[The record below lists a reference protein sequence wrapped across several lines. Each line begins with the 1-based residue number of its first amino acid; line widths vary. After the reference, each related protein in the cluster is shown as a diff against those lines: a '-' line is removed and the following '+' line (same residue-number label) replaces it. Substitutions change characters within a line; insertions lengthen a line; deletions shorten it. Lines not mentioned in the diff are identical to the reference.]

1 MRQTIGPPFGGVGG
15 GLRATPWVKRL
26 LTANAAVFLVT
37 AAVGIGTMADLFAFS
52 PSRLLERPWG
62 MLTYMFVH
70 AGLWHL
76 LMNMLVIFFF
86 GPPLER
92 RWGSDFFIKFY
103 LVCGLGGVALSFL
116 FADASIVGA
125 SAACYGIMLAFAMA
139 WPDAPIHVWGVVP
152 VRAKWV
158 VGFLAALTLAS
169 ALGPGR
175 DGIAHL
181 AHFGGVVTGF
191 LLVKSGRAPVRWGD
205 AGAGRSGRATAT
217 HAGRAATRGAAER
230 GRRGR
235 LRRRGGSGFGFG
247 PAGDGPGLRARY
259 DAFTLRA
266 AAWLARMKPGE
277 ETETGRPTEA
287 RPPASGSA
295 GAATKPSEP
304 GRGQARQGPRHGSP
318 GRPRPERGQARD
330 DRTIRIH
337 VRRTETR
344 AIPMPPVREKR
355 RMTAAEERA
364 ELDALDAVLDKIS
377 ASGIGSLTDSE
388 RALLDRV
395 SRREKTN

>member
-1 MRQTIGPPFGGVGG
+1 MRQTIGPPFGGAGG

-26 LTANAAVFLVT
+26 LMANAAVFLVT
-37 AAVGIGTMADLFAFS
+37 AGVGIGPMADLFAFS

-70 AGLWHL
+70 ADLWHL

-92 RWGSDFFIKFY
+92 RWGSDFFFKFY
-103 LVCGLGGVALSFL
+103 LVCGLGGVAMSFV
-116 FADASIVGA
+116 FADAAIVGA
-125 SAACYGIMLAFAMA
+125 SAACYGIMLAFATT
-139 WPDAPIHVWGVVP
+139 WPDAPIHIWGVVP

-181 AHFGGVVTGF
+181 AHLGGVVTGF
-191 LLVKSGRAPVRWGD
+191 LLVKSGWAPVRWGD
-205 AGAGRSGRATAT
+205 VGGVRSGRAPTARASGRS
-217 HAGRAATRGAAER
+217 AGTGGSGEP
-230 GRRGR
+230 GRRGS
-235 LRRRGGSGFGFG
+235 LRRTAGFRFGFG
-247 PAGDGPGLRARY
+247 QAGGGGLRTRY

-277 ETETGRPTEA
+277 RSETGQ
-287 RPPASGSA
+287 PPETRQPSA
-295 GAATKPSEP
+295 DRTRAAAKPSRP
-304 GRGQARQGPRHGSP
+304 GPGQARQGPSRGSQGP
-318 GRPRPERGQARD
+318 SQARG
-330 DRTIRIH
+330 DRTIRVH
-337 VRRTETR
+337 ARKPETR
-344 AIPMPPVREKR
+344 AIPMPPVRESR
-355 RMTAAEERA
+355 RLTAAEERA

-377 ASGIGSLTDSE
+377 ESGMGSLTDSE

>member
-1 MRQTIGPPFGGVGG
+1 MRYTSGPSFGAATG

-26 LTANAAVFLVT
+26 LMANAAVFLVT
-37 AAVGIGTMADLFAFS
+37 AVAGIERMADLFAFS

-92 RWGSDFFIKFY
+92 RWGSDFFVKFY
-103 LVCGLGGVALSFL
+103 LVCGLGGVAMSFI

-125 SAACYGIMLAFAMA
+125 SAACYGIMLAFAMT

-181 AHFGGVVTGF
+181 AHLGGVVTGF
-191 LLVKSGRAPVRWGD
+191 LLVKSGWAPVRWADVGGD
-205 AGAGRSGRATAT
+205 RSGRTS
-217 HAGRAATRGAAER
+217 HAR
-230 GRRGR
+230 GRSSGTSGNDAPGWRGR
-235 LRRRGGSGFGFG
+235 PPPQGRFRFGSDQ
-247 PAGDGPGLRARY
+247 GDDDSGLRARY
-259 DAFTLRA
+259 DAFTLRVA
-266 AAWLARMKPGE
+266 SWMARMRSGE
-277 ETETGRPTEA
+277 RAATERPPKTGRPGG
-287 RPPASGSA
+287 RA
-295 GAATKPSEP
+295 GAATRPSEP
-304 GRGQARQGPRHGSP
+304 RRGQARQGPN
-318 GRPRPERGQARD
+318 RGQVRNN
-330 DRTIRIH
+330 RTIRVH
-337 VRRTETR
+337 SRRPQTR
-344 AIPMPPVREKR
+344 AIPMPPVRNTR
-355 RMTAAEERA
+355 RLTAAEERA

-377 ASGIGSLTDSE
+377 ASGMGSLTESE

>member
-1 MRQTIGPPFGGVGG
+1 MRQTIGPPFGGGG

-26 LTANAAVFLVT
+26 LMANAAVFLVT
-37 AAVGIGTMADLFAFS
+37 AVVGIGTMADLFAFW

-86 GPPLER
+86 GPPLEL
-92 RWGSDFFIKFY
+92 RWGSDFFVKFY
-103 LVCGLGGVALSFL
+103 LVCGLGGVALSFV

-125 SAACYGIMLAFAMA
+125 SAACYGIMLAFAMT

-181 AHFGGVVTGF
+181 AHLGGVVTGF
-191 LLVKSGRAPVRWGD
+191 LLVKSGWAPVRWGE
-205 AGAGRSGRATAT
+205 AGGGGRFGQGSASRADRTE
-217 HAGRAATRGAAER
+217 TRGAAGFR
-230 GRRGR
+230 RRGR
-235 LRRRGGSGFGFG
+235 SRRRGGSGFGFG
-247 PAGDGPGLRARY
+247 QAGGGPGLRDRY

-266 AAWLARMKPGE
+266 AAWLARMKPGQRS
-277 ETETGRPTEA
+277 ETGRPTTT
-287 RPPASGSA
+287 RPPSSRPA

-304 GRGQARQGPRHGSP
+304 ERGQVRQGPGP
-318 GRPRPERGQARD
+318 GRPRRPRPERGQARD

-337 VRRTETR
+337 ARRTETR

-377 ASGIGSLTDSE
+377 ESGMGSLDDSE